1 LQRGGA
7 SSGKLLTGPHVTRQ
21 RMTPLSPEAASAPVR
36 KLDHIIYATPDL
48 QFGIDTLE
56 GVLGVRA
63 TPGGQHPGHGTRNA
77 FIRLGDR
84 TFLEILGP
92 DPDQPALDRPRWL
105 GIDSLRAP
113 RLNGWAAAESNL
125 DALVRKAAA
134 GGVKLGAIHKGR
146 RENPDGAA
154 LSWRFTDPYVV
165 LADGLVPFFIDWR
178 DSPHP
183 SQCGAEGVTLISLR
197 GEHPDPAPV
206 QRILSLLELDLP
218 MQLGPEAALIAE
230 LACPRGRVEMR

>member
-1 LQRGGA
+1 MTTL
-7 SSGKLLTGPHVTRQ
+7 SSEP
-21 RMTPLSPEAASAPVR
+21 ASAPVR
-36 KLDHIIYATPDL
+36 KFDHIIYATPDL

-56 GVLGVRA
+56 RVLGVRA

-92 DPDQPALDRPRWL
+92 DPDQPAPDRPRWL
-105 GIDSLRAP
+105 GIDNLRAP

-125 DALVRKAAA
+125 DALVCKAAA
-134 GGVKLGAIHKGR
+134 AGVKLGAIHEGR

-154 LSWRFTDPYVV
+154 LSWRFTDPYFV
-165 LADGLVPFFIDWR
+165 LADGLVPFFIDWG

-183 SQCGAEGVTLISLR
+183 SQRGTEGVTLLSLR
-197 GEHPDPAPV
+197 AEHPDPTPV
-206 QRILSLLELDLP
+206 QRILALLELDLP
-218 MQLGPEAALIAE
+218 LQLGPEAALLAE
-230 LACPRGRVEMR
+230 LACPRGRVELR

>member
-1 LQRGGA
+1 MPADWSPRHEA
-7 SSGKLLTGPHVTRQ
+7 THDA
-21 RMTPLSPEAASAPVR
+21 LSPEAASAPVR

-56 GVLGVRA
+56 GMLGVRA

-113 RLNGWAAAESNL
+113 RLNGRAAAESNL

-134 GGVKLGAIHKGR
+134 GGARLRAIHEGR
-146 RENPDGAA
+146 RENPDGA
-154 LSWRFTDPYVV
+154 
-165 LADGLVPFFIDWR
+165 LVPFFIDWR

-197 GEHPDPAPV
+197 GEHSDLAPV
-206 QRILSLLELDLP
+206 QRVLSLLELDLP
-218 MQLGPEAALIAE
+218 IQLGPEAALIAE
-230 LACPRGRVEMR
+230 LACPRGRVELR